1 MKHNDEGVAMASEL
15 SAILAAARDI
25 LAANK
30 APMHV
35 SDIAAEAMRTNRNQ
49 QLSLEDF
56 QKKLM
61 GALAANVKTAS
72 PAFAKVASKTG
83 GLRRGIYKLKP
94 TRGNAGP
101 KPPEPP
107 PPLSTN
113 FMGKAGEHAVMS
125 ELLFW
130 GLNASLMAVD
140 EGIDIVASKDNR
152 YFHIQVKAASPSDA
166 GRYTFTIK
174 SEAFESNDNAHTFYI
189 FVMRRR
195 GGNDYAVIPSSHLR
209 NLKSLGVIAGSNGL
223 SISIAPDEKGRSYV
237 MNRRDDITPFINNFS
252 IIK

>member
-1 MKHNDEGVAMASEL
+1 MASEL
-15 SAILAAARDI
+15 SAILATARDI

-35 SDIAAEAMRTNRNQ
+35 SDIAEEAMRTCRNQ

-61 GALAANVKTAS
+61 SALAANVKTAS
-72 PAFAKVASKTG
+72 PSFAKVASKTSKTG

-94 TRGNAGP
+94 TRRNAVLKTP
-101 KPPEPP
+101 ETPPTF
-107 PPLSTN
+107 SKN
-113 FMGKAGEHAVMS
+113 FKGKEGHHAVSS
-125 ELLFW
+125 ESLFW

-195 GGNDYAVIPSSHLR
+195 GGNDYAVLPSSHLR

-223 SISIAPDEKGRSYV
+223 SISIAPDEKGKSYA
-237 MNRRDDITPFINNFS
+237 MNRRDDITPVINNFS